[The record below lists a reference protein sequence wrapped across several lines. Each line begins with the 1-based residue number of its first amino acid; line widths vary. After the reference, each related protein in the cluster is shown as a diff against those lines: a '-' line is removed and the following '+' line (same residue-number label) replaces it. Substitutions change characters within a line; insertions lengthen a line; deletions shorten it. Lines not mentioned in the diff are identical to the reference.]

1 MMDVFAEGGYP
12 MWFLLAAG
20 LALLAASGNFA
31 SRPTRARLDLTK
43 ALGLTTF
50 LAISMGTAADVS
62 AVGHHAPEYLAHHP
76 AETLANVVLQGV
88 GESMSPAILGFSC
101 LTLAAAL
108 VSVGLFRAGNE
119 MA

>member
-1 MMDVFAEGGYP
+1 
-12 MWFLLAAG
+12 
-20 LALLAASGNFA
+20 
-31 SRPTRARLDLTK
+31 
-43 ALGLTTF
+43 
-50 LAISMGTAADVS
+50 
-62 AVGHHAPEYLAHHP
+62 LAHHP